1 VRFFRDL
8 SVSAVAAGFVAVLVG
23 ITSSAV
29 IVFQAA
35 RALNASPAEISS
47 WMMVLC
53 LIMGATSIGLSL
65 YYRMP
70 VLTAWS
76 TPGAAM
82 LVTSVAG
89 VSMAQAIGA
98 FMVCAALIV
107 IVGVTGWFDRAMSRV
122 PGALAAAMLAGVLLR
137 FGMEAFGSLQTQL
150 VLVLGMFAVYLAA
163 RRWLPRY
170 AVVLVLV
177 AALIIVE
184 AQGQLHLG
192 DLHLRL
198 AKPVFVSP
206 SLSFGAFFS
215 VALPLF
221 LVTMAS
227 QNVPGVAMIRASG
240 YSPPISPL
248 MIWTGASAFAL
259 APFGAYT
266 MNLAAITAGI
276 CLSPEAHHDPKKRYT
291 AAVSAGFFYLVVGVF
306 AASVAALLALFP
318 KEMVLALAGLALLP
332 TIGSGLAAAVRDETQ
347 REAAIVT
354 FLVTA
359 SGLTLASVG
368 SAFWGLIAGGAT
380 LLILRAG
387 RKGRAETR
395 QEQEPQ
401 SGTPAVGAERS
412 ETPASDLRPEIQEH

>member
-1 VRFFRDL
+1 VRFFKDL
-8 SVSAVAAGFVAVLVG
+8 SISAVAAGFVAVLVG
-23 ITSSAV
+23 ITASAV

-35 RALNASPAEISS
+35 NALHASPAELSS
-47 WMMVLC
+47 WMMMLC
-53 LIMGATSIGLSL
+53 LCMGVTSIGLSL
-65 YYRMP
+65 HYRMP
-70 VLTAWS
+70 ILTAWS

-89 VSMAQAIGA
+89 VSMSQAVGA

-107 IVGVTGWFDRAMSRV
+107 IVGVTGWFDRAMSRI

-137 FGMEAFGSLQTQL
+137 FGMQAFGSMQTQL

-184 AQGQLHLG
+184 AQGGLHLG
-192 DLHLRL
+192 DLRLRL
-198 AKPVFVSP
+198 ARPVFVTP
-206 SLSFGAFFS
+206 GLSAGAFFS

-248 MIWTGASAFAL
+248 MIWTGATALVL

-266 MNLAAITAGI
+266 VNLAAITAGI
-276 CLSPEAHHDPKKRYT
+276 VLSPEAHHDPQKRYT
-291 AAVSAGFFYLVVGVF
+291 AAVCAGFFYMVVGAF
-306 AASVAALLALFP
+306 GASVAALLALFP
-318 KEMVLALAGLALLP
+318 KEMVLAMAGLALLP
-332 TIGSGLAAAVRDETQ
+332 TIGSGLVAAVRDERQ

-368 SAFWGLIAGGAT
+368 SAFWGLVAGGAT
-380 LLILRAG
+380 MLVLQVGRRRHQAVQSESAPATAPLRSG
-387 RKGRAETR
+387 DGSEGGKG
-395 QEQEPQ
+395 
-401 SGTPAVGAERS
+401 V
-412 ETPASDLRPEIQEH
+412 LPEEWR